1 MSNSLQAQ
9 ICRNSY
15 LTVFTYPELSNR
27 KATLTT
33 HIDEGPIMTGTITG
47 ANTQNQLSRA
57 PAIYANLINAVTNVI
72 PFFIL
77 MFGVVYDR
85 PLLLPTKHTF
95 QISMREISFME
106 QPVTTFQKIAH
117 SKIQF
122 CSFTLAL
129 KQSPFWSPGNFSR
142 SLRFLFPS
150 NFFFRYAFGN
160 SLTLESALMS

>member
-1 MSNSLQAQ
+1 MSDSLQDQ

-15 LTVFTYPELSNR
+15 LTVFTYPELSNH

-33 HIDEGPIMTGTITG
+33 HIDEGPIMTGTIAW

-77 MFGVVYDR
+77 MFGVVYDH
-85 PLLLPTKHTF
+85 PLLVPTKHTF

-106 QPVTTFQKIAH
+106 QLVTTFQKIAY

-142 SLRFLFPS
+142 SLRFLFP
-150 NFFFRYAFGN
+150 NIFFFGYAFGN
-160 SLTLESALMS
+160 SLTLESALVS